1 MTDQELLEEAKQEHK
16 ITLYNDDSDYL
27 YNNVLDYNNRIK
39 ENRRKRDKFKRF
51 EAAFI
56 KVNVTL
62 IILLACPLPFVVKG
76 IIGAFVRLFIAAAL
90 VAVAYIVFIGNQNEE
105 HKYEK
110 ATIASLIL
118 IIVYP
123 YYAIIPIFSAI
134 YCYVYNR
141 RESLYTHLEGYPD
154 FYQITISF
162 AKCGRKDKDRIKESI
177 PNDAVSLGGSDDMYF

>member
-16 ITLYNDDSDYL
+16 IILYNDDSDYL

-39 ENRRKRDKFKRF
+39 EKRRKRDKFKRF

-90 VAVAYIVFIGNQNEE
+90 VAVAYIVFIGNGF
-105 HKYEK
+105 
-110 ATIASLIL
+110 SLLIL
-118 IIVYP
+118 KVPLKKLYTPKISR
-123 YYAIIPIFSAI
+123 AIIKYLSVFII
-134 YCYVYNR
+134 
-141 RESLYTHLEGYPD
+141 
-154 FYQITISF
+154 
-162 AKCGRKDKDRIKESI
+162 
-177 PNDAVSLGGSDDMYF
+177 